1 MNTSQDLASKQ
12 TQEHIANVALFID
25 TIINELVSRKVL
37 HDKTKLEDPEISYFI
52 EWTPKLRAST
62 YNSDE
67 YKDFL
72 KHLKPALDHHYKH
85 NRHHPEHFDNG
96 IEGMNL
102 VDLVEMF
109 CDWKAATL
117 RHADG
122 SLQRSIEVNKERF
135 NISPQLES
143 IFKNTIDILTPEDF
157 LLPNIK
163 KPPIQVFHKNL
174 KRLSETSYY
183 KSVCPVCENGLLLV
197 GRDLNTLI
205 LQEYDFCVSCGQHF
219 QYMDIKKMQEKEQ
232 KG

>member
-1 MNTSQDLASKQ
+1 M
-12 TQEHIANVALFID
+12 
-25 TIINELVSRKVL
+25 IINELVSRKVL
-37 HDKTKLEDPEISYFI
+37 HDKTKLENPEISYYT

-72 KHLKPALDHHYKH
+72 KQLKPALDHHYKH
-85 NRHHPEHFDNG
+85 NRHHPEHYDKG

-102 VDLVEMF
+102 VDIVEML

-122 SLQRSIEVNKERF
+122 SLQRSIEVNRERF

-143 IFKNTIDILTPEDF
+143 IFKNTIDIFTPEAKN
-157 LLPNIK
+157 LPLNIK

-174 KRLSETSYY
+174 MRLSETSYY
-183 KSVCPVCENGLLLV
+183 KSVCPVCEKGTLLV
-197 GRDLNTLI
+197 ERDLNTLI
-205 LQEYDFCVSCGQHF
+205 LQEYDYCNSCGQHF
-219 QYMDIKKMQEKEQ
+219 QYMDIQEMRKKEQ
-232 KG
+232 